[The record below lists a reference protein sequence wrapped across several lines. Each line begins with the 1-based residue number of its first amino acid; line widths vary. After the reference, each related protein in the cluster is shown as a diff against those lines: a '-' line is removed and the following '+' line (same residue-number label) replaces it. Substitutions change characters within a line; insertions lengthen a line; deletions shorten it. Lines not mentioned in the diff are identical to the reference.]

1 MGKRKDT
8 IFITIP
14 AFNELFITDTIEDA
28 INKAGK
34 PENLSFGIFNQKTPG
49 KEFEDFSTYDNV
61 RYVNAYCPFPLG
73 ANLARLNA
81 SLLHI
86 DEEFLCPID
95 AHNFFVKDWDQ
106 IMIENYRILEKSG
119 IEKPMLSQSIDGH
132 PVECYL
138 DESRMH
144 QKTMV
149 STNGYP
155 LKFKV
160 NSSRLFEIVQDNS
173 REDERISDSGIG
185 KFIEHYCM
193 YTGGE
198 VLVSSDFIYEV
209 SYDPRISFFSDM
221 QSSSI
226 RASTRGYRMFSSGKT
241 VMSSLGKDMNN
252 QIFCDDHNVD
262 YDENKDL
269 LVHQLQNRMFLNGI
283 KDESY
288 AKIMNGEILGWYGAP
303 DIDSFN
309 IYAENYDEKMDEY
322 KTRHTRDG
330 DDSVWF
336 KSIY

>member
-1 MGKRKDT
+1 MGKRKNT

-14 AFNELFITDTIEDA
+14 AFNEPFITDTIEDA

-34 PENLSFGIFNQKTPG
+34 PENLSFGVFNQKTPG
-49 KEFEDFSTYDNV
+49 KDFEDFSIYDNV

-73 ANLARLNA
+73 ANMARLNA

-95 AHNFFVKDWDQ
+95 AHNFFVEDWDL

-119 IEKPMLSQSIDGH
+119 IEKPMLSQSIEGH
-132 PVECYL
+132 PIECYL
-138 DESRMH
+138 DKKRLH
-144 QKTMV
+144 QRTMV
-149 STNGYP
+149 SMNGYP

-160 NSSRLFEIVQDNS
+160 NSNRLFEIVQDNS
-173 REDERISDSGIG
+173 REDERNNDSEIG
-185 KFIEHYCM
+185 KFIEHHCM

-209 SYDPRISFFSDM
+209 SYDPRISFFFDM

-241 VMSSLGKDMNN
+241 VMSSLGKDIHN
-252 QIFCDDHNVD
+252 QFFSEDHSID
-262 YDENKDL
+262 YDDNRDL
-269 LVHQLQNRMFLNGI
+269 LIHQLPSRMFLNGL
-283 KDESY
+283 KDHSY
-288 AKIMNGEILGWYGAP
+288 ANIMNGEILGWYGAP
-303 DIDSFN
+303 DIESFN
-309 IYAENYDEKMDEY
+309 IYAKNYDEKLD
-322 KTRHTRDG
+322 KSKIVHTGDD

-336 KSIY
+336 NSIY